1 MFDWSEKG
9 KNEKRSGEG
18 GYNLPRIERKEG
30 EIRCELKMSNKP
42 FIQVIVNYYYFL
54 FTTNYHFL
62 YSTSINGNSLKK
74 YHLFPFTFPLN
85 QTKQS
90 YIHFLSFYFS
100 IPSTKHTSRKI
111 QIFSFQ

>member
-1 MFDWSEKG
+1 MFKVSTSKWYALKFMFSYFINHYMFDSSEKG
-9 KNEKRSGEG
+9 KNEKRAGEG

-42 FIQVIVNYYYFL
+42 FIQVIVDYYYFL

-85 QTKQS
+85 
-90 YIHFLSFYFS
+90 
-100 IPSTKHTSRKI
+100 
-111 QIFSFQ
+111 